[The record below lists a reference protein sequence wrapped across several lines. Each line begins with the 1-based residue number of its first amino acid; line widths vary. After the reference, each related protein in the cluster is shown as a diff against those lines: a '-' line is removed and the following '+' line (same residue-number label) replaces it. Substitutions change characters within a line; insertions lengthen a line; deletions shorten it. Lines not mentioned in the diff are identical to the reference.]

1 MKLKNIIISGLS
13 VLALTACN
21 DYLDVEAPSKFSPDK
36 IYNSTKDVSTALNGV
51 YAEILTS
58 NTFGQAYTYSLILNS
73 DVDFVSNSNE
83 NDQTNTPKR
92 YDMTAASSTANSV
105 WNATYSAIETA
116 NNFIYYLSQSS
127 LYTDTKNENYAEV
140 RQYMGEAKVIRAMLY
155 YELMCY
161 WGDVP
166 FTLLPT
172 SASENFS
179 PAITSR
185 DVIAK
190 TIIEDLIS
198 VAPDMKPA
206 SSLSEGIERL
216 SLEACWAMIARIGLQ
231 AAGYSLRHADG
242 DATSYGF
249 MGKPSAE
256 NEQWFLTT
264 AREYAKKVIDSG
276 SHSLSMSYQDVFLAE
291 CNFQVINND
300 DAIFEIPFAF
310 ESTGSIGYR
319 QGPRFASNGGS
330 TNYQWGEM
338 GGNQQVEAFYRYSFK
353 PGDMRKNAIIG
364 WWYYTYD
371 GIPKI
376 NNGYSLYNNKWSKMF
391 NTTNRFNKT
400 TAGNTGINYPY
411 LRYADVLLM
420 YAEADLKLTGAA
432 NSEAMQCVQ
441 QVRNRAYIGSS
452 VSAPTVAGGDAESFL
467 NEILQE
473 RKWEFAGENMRWK
486 DLVRNNKLSEVLYHT
501 FMRYAAVA
509 QEMGGVSDAAVND
522 IVTEYDGIDY
532 FGGSGDVYTQEEI
545 EAALPGD
552 LAWGQTAGKAK
563 GSILPSKLYYCWINN
578 PKDNSYF
585 ANKEMPVL
593 YLFNPEA
600 NVTIKN
606 NMKTPESFAKYI
618 KQNHGSSVV
627 ATYEFIHNP
636 EDPNSTLKTDMP
648 SAEFFNWYYPEDGYA
663 RNQVL
668 YSLYGFI
675 RGGHIGSDKANYYL
689 VRNGQEEKINQFELN
704 PQNLPVVRY
713 LMPIPREAI
722 TRSEGA
728 YTNYYGY

>member
-1 MKLKNIIISGLS
+1 MKLKNILISGLS

-21 DYLDVEAPSKFSPDK
+21 DYLDVEAPSKFSPEK
-36 IYNSTKDVSTALNGV
+36 IYSSAKDAGTALNGV
-51 YAEILTS
+51 YADILTS
-58 NTFGQAYTYSLILNS
+58 NTFGQAYTYSLILNT
-73 DVDFVSNSNE
+73 DVDFVSNSSE
-83 NDQTNTPKR
+83 NAQTNTPKR

-105 WNATYSAIETA
+105 WNATYAAIETA
-116 NNFIYYLSQSS
+116 NNFIYYLGNSEI
-127 LYTDTKNENYAEV
+127 YNDKDENWAELQ
-140 RQYMGEAKVIRAMLY
+140 QYMGEAKVIRAMLY
-155 YELMCY
+155 FELLCY

-166 FTLLPT
+166 FTMQPT
-172 SASENFS
+172 SVSGNFT

-190 TIIEDLIS
+190 AIMEDIISI
-198 VAPDMKPA
+198 APAMKQA
-206 SSLSEGIERL
+206 AEMSEGIERV
-216 SLEACWAMIARIGLQ
+216 SQEAAWAMVARIGLQ

-242 DATSYGF
+242 DASTYGY
-249 MGKPSAE
+249 MGKPSADY
-256 NEQWFLTT
+256 EQWFLTT
-264 AREYAKKVIDSG
+264 AREYAKRVIDSG
-276 SHSLSMSYQDVFLAE
+276 THHLSMGYQDVFLAE
-291 CNFQVINND
+291 CNFTTLKGD
-300 DAIFEIPFAF
+300 DPIFEIPFAK
-310 ESTGSIGYR
+310 ESTGYIGYR
-319 QGPRFASNGGS
+319 QGPKFASNGGA

-338 GGNQQVEAFYRYSFK
+338 AGNQQVEAFYRYSFK

-364 WWYYTYD
+364 WWQYTYD

-391 NTTNRFNKT
+391 NTTSAFTKT
-400 TAGNTGINYPY
+400 STYNTGINYPY

-420 YAEADLKLTGAA
+420 YAEADLKLSGNVNADA
-432 NSEAMQCVQ
+432 LDCVQ
-441 QVRNRAYIGSS
+441 QVRNRAYYGSE
-452 VSAPTVAGGDAESFL
+452 VSAPTVTAADANEFL
-467 NEILQE
+467 NVILQE

-522 IVTEYDGIDY
+522 IVTLYDGVNY
-532 FGGSGDVYTQEEI
+532 FGGVSEDVYTIEEI
-545 EAALPGD
+545 ESAIPGD

-578 PKDNSYF
+578 PRDSKYF
-585 ANKEMPVL
+585 ANYEMPVL
-593 YLFNPEA
+593 YIFNPEA

-606 NMKTPESFAKYI
+606 NMKSPASFSKYI
-618 KQNHGSSVV
+618 KENHNSSVV
-627 ATYEFIHNP
+627 ATYDFIPNP

-648 SAEFFNWYYPEDGYA
+648 AAEFFNWYYPEDGYA

-675 RGGHIGSDKANYYL
+675 HGGHIGSDKANYYL
-689 VRNGQEEKINQFELN
+689 VRNGQEEKINQFELD